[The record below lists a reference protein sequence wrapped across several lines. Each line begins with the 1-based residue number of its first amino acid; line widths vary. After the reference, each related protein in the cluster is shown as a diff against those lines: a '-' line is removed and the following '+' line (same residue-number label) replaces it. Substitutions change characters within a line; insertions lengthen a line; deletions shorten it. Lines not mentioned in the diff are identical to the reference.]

1 MRVWWRPIAVTHQVA
16 SSGSAPTAAIRLC
29 EVAASAPGQPT
40 TMLIRSGEGRTP
52 RRANSSAASMCPI
65 SKASISSGMPS
76 SAARA
81 AMPSVSCGSVGKRS
95 RPKFSEPVS
104 MPLMS
109 GRASRP
115 VERCS
120 IVMPMAPPVETI
132 VTMSQAC
139 ADLVDGRREQLGRGA
154 RGAVGLTHVQ
164 VRDRGAGRVAG
175 GDVGRD
181 LLRRVRHRRVVLARH
196 LGAGRGDDDD
206 DGVLRPAEVAVA
218 VHRPGAR
225 RRLAGQ
231 CEAERRWSIS
241 RNVTVVFGSS
251 SPVPQSRMTP

>member
-40 TMLIRSGEGRTP
+40 TMLIRSGDGRTP
-52 RRANSSAASMCPI
+52 RRAKSSAASMCPI

-132 VTMSQAC
+132 VTMSQASRIWSMAAVNSS
-139 ADLVDGRREQLGRGA
+139 ADGA
-154 RGAVGLTHVQ
+154 RRAVGLAHVQ

-218 VHRPGAR
+218 IHRPALGGDCRPVRGGAPLDHLPER
-225 RRLAGQ
+225 HGRLRAAARP
-231 CEAERRWSIS
+231 CPS
-241 RNVTVVFGSS
+241 RG
-251 SPVPQSRMTP
+251 